1 VPAAAPPA
9 AEVGTIEYGT
19 WETLRAGKDCAI
31 LAVGVMCQPAMEA
44 AELLDADGLD
54 VSVINCRF
62 IKPLDMTLLTT
73 ITESHRILV
82 TVEDG
87 VEMNGFGARVSSVV
101 HRIAPGVRVNV
112 MGVPD
117 RTYEH
122 AARSRQLA
130 WVGLTAEGIA
140 DRVRARHA
148 EESFSTA

>member
-1 VPAAAPPA
+1 
-9 AEVGTIEYGT
+9 
-19 WETLRAGKDCAI
+19 
-31 LAVGVMCQPAMEA
+31 MEA
-44 AELLDADGLD
+44 AALLEADGLD

-62 IKPLDMTLLTT
+62 IKPLDMALLKT
-73 ITESHRILV
+73 ITQNHRLLV

-87 VEMNGFGARVSSVV
+87 AEVNGFGAYVSATV
-101 HRIAPGVRVNV
+101 HGMTAGVRVTV

-122 AARSRQLA
+122 AARARQLA